1 MREQTRKFL
10 TLREEFQTLKTKLFG
25 ASLFREVSANTKFQD
40 RDETRYDNLL
50 GFFYPQCR
58 TANYT
63 SPAMELENGT
73 I

>member
-1 MREQTRKFL
+1 MREQTRKFVAL
-10 TLREEFQTLKTKLFG
+10 LAEFQELKKKLFG
-25 ASLFREVSANTKFQD
+25 ASLFREVSTSTKFQD

-63 SPAMELENGT
+63 SPATELENGT